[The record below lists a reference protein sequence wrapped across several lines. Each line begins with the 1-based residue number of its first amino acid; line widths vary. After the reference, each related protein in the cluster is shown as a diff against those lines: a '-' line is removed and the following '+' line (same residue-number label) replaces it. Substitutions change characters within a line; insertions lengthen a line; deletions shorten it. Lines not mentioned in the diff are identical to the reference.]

1 MTTTHI
7 VHNTCAH
14 DKPHKPKKN
23 SGKRHPGGT
32 KRNNGADTK
41 YVGSHSLDHFK
52 SKSKTP
58 RPLPFSATYQPSSA
72 PPYVNAVVKVVDSL
86 KGPMTAAKM
95 STAMTLMAN
104 GTKALDNIPPEP
116 P

>member
-1 MTTTHI
+1 MTTPV
-7 VHNTCAH
+7 VHNTRAH
-14 DKPHKPKKN
+14 DKPYTPKKK
-23 SGKRHPGGT
+23 SGKGHPDGK
-32 KRNNGADTK
+32 KRNESADAK
-41 YVGSHSLDHFK
+41 SIGSHSLDHFK

-95 STAMTLMAN
+95 STAMTLMDN